1 MSIVHEILKALKIAH
16 PNSISRWS
24 GMFWLGVIMI
34 TRCALF
40 GLCVR
45 DSKAFKDSAPNS
57 DLLESR
63 VFCLCSSVMSRCSL
77 RALRM

>member
-1 MSIVHEILKALKIAH
+1 MRFYYSLKIAH

-40 GLCVR
+40 ALRVR
-45 DSKAFKDSAPNS
+45 DSKAFQDSAPGLDFAVEWSVLSILRS
-57 DLLESR
+57 DH
-63 VFCLCSSVMSRCSL
+63 
-77 RALRM
+77 

>member
-1 MSIVHEILKALKIAH
+1 MRFYYSLKIAH

-45 DSKAFKDSAPNS
+45 DSKAFQDSAPG
-57 DLLESR
+57 LEFAEEQG
-63 VFCLCSSVMSRCSL
+63 VLSL
-77 RALRM
+77 F